1 MNKTKQDLKNTTR
14 EQALDLGRHYLQ
26 TRGFNAFSFQLIA
39 DELGIRKA
47 SLHYHFASKE
57 DMGIALIEDYEN
69 SYKKAIEK
77 MTNLNASEKLAQMF
91 QNFCKM
97 SQDQKKVCPLGVLA
111 VDFNTLPKGM
121 QDRILRFH
129 KFQKNWLIDVLAE
142 GVRQKLFKKDLDLK
156 TTADLIITTIQGG
169 LQMARLRGESTS
181 FKALGKRVLDDL
193 KA

>member
-156 TTADLIITTIQGG
+156 TTADLIIATIQGG